1 MLLKLNDDAFKDSNI
16 QQSFLMLFN
25 DINEDSAKEC
35 CSWIMDANFQGKN
48 RPEVL
53 NLMIMSHGGE
63 LASGFSII
71 DCIRGSSIPVR
82 TIAIGCVASAGL
94 MISMAGQK
102 GFRVVTPNTSIMS
115 HQFSGGFASKSHELV
130 AAVREFDLTAN
141 RMMNHYKKCT
151 GLKEKDI
158 KKYLLPPQDVYLTA
172 DEAVKLGLA
181 DIVSDL
187 S

>member
-1 MLLKLNDDAFKDSNI
+1 MS
-16 QQSFLMLFN
+16 
-25 DINEDSAKEC
+25 
-35 CSWIMDANFQGKN
+35 ANFQEKD

-82 TIAIGCVASAGL
+82 TIALGCVASAGL

-102 GFRVVTPNTSIMS
+102 GHRVVTPNTSIMS
-115 HQFSGGFASKSHELV
+115 HQFSGGFASKSHELI
-130 AAVREFDLTAN
+130 AAVREFDLTAE
-141 RMMNHYKKCT
+141 RMINHYKKCT

-172 DEAVKLGLA
+172 QEAVKLGLA